1 MQTDID
7 TQTIA
12 KIITRIKAAS
22 GQEVDEEQ
30 IATIL
35 NNTLSTLKQQDPE
48 KYLNTIKQLSEQLET
63 VAAEISRLQVQS

>member
-12 KIITRIKAAS
+12 KIITRIKSAS
-22 GQEVDEEQ
+22 GHEVNEDQ

-35 NNTLSTLKQQDPE
+35 SNTLSTLKEQDPK
-48 KYLNTIKQLSEQLET
+48 KYLNTIKQLSDQLEE
-63 VAAEISRLQVQS
+63 VALEISKLQVQS

>member
-22 GQEVDEEQ
+22 GQEVDEEL

-35 NNTLSTLKQQDPE
+35 SNTLNTLKEQDPQ
-48 KYLNTIKQLSEQLET
+48 KYLSTIKQLSEQLEK
-63 VAAEISRLQVQS
+63 VATEISKIQVQS

>member
-1 MQTDID
+1 MQTNID

-22 GQEVDEEQ
+22 GQDVDEEQ
-30 IATIL
+30 ITTIL
-35 NNTLSTLKQQDPE
+35 SNTLSALKERDPQ
-48 KYLNTIKQLSEQLET
+48 KYLSTIKQLSEQLET